1 MARRAATQPEIV
13 AIRAIE
19 RELCPH
25 TELGTMESSRRPSI
39 VNRPARAPSRNNFE
53 TQELQA
59 QRDAAR
65 LAAAQQR
72 RIMMDQQ
79 RLGWISDSPEQKR
92 QYKEQLHAEMAQ
104 QVEEQAV
111 RAASATLQESSVRDT
126 MRVQAQAADSM
137 DQRQQQ
143 MRRAYAHQTM
153 LENRQLMEAKLERQR
168 QRKAG
173 EIEADTHNLGVH
185 AERWGRS
192 TLR

>member
-1 MARRAATQPEIV
+1 MRSRDWRSAAERRWALWPPWRNGTRIWCWCSCAQ
-13 AIRAIE
+13 RWRR
-19 RELCPH
+19 RELD
-25 TELGTMESSRRPSI
+25 R
-39 VNRPARAPSRNNFE
+39 
-53 TQELQA
+53 
-59 QRDAAR
+59 
-65 LAAAQQR
+65 
-72 RIMMDQQ
+72 
-79 RLGWISDSPEQKR
+79 KR

>member
-1 MARRAATQPEIV
+1 M
-13 AIRAIE
+13 
-19 RELCPH
+19 
-25 TELGTMESSRRPSI
+25 
-39 VNRPARAPSRNNFE
+39 
-53 TQELQA
+53 
-59 QRDAAR
+59 
-65 LAAAQQR
+65 
-72 RIMMDQQ
+72 
-79 RLGWISDSPEQKR
+79 
-92 QYKEQLHAEMAQ
+92 
-104 QVEEQAV
+104 
-111 RAASATLQESSVRDT
+111 RDT

>member
-1 MARRAATQPEIV
+1 MAASRSSPFASSV
-13 AIRAIE
+13 
-19 RELCPH
+19 CGGPH